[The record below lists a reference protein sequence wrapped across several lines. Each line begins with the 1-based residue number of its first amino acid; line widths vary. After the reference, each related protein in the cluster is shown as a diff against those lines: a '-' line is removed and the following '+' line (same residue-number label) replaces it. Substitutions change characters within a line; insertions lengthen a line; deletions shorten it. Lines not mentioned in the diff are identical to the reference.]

1 MSEIPI
7 YKNPNPPQTPS
18 NEPVQHRTKKKFSK
32 ELTSTLAIIIAAPLI
47 AFVLTVFVFQSYE
60 VDGPSMET
68 TLQNKDRLIVNKL
81 GKTWSDITGDN
92 YLPSRYEIIV
102 FNYSGGNDSSGGGKQ
117 LIKRVIGLP
126 GDRVVVKN
134 GVVTIYNDKKPNGFK
149 PDIEGPENGAITTT
163 DGNIDETVEKNEV
176 FVMGDNRENS
186 LDSRVFGPIDT
197 SQIVG
202 DLALRIYP
210 LDKIEK
216 F

>member
-1 MSEIPI
+1 MNEIPI
-7 YKNPNPPQTPS
+7 YRNPNPQPPLNTEPS
-18 NEPVQHRTKKKFSK
+18 RKPPKKKVSK

-68 TLQNKDRLIVNKL
+68 TLQNKDRLIVNKM
-81 GKTWSDITGDN
+81 GRTWANIIGDN

-102 FNYSGGNDSSGGGKQ
+102 FNYSGSASSGGSKQ

-126 GDRVVVKN
+126 GDRVVVKD
-134 GVVTIYNDKKPNGFK
+134 GVVTIYNDKNPDGFK

-163 DGNIDETVEKNEV
+163 DGNIDEKVEKGEV

-210 LDKIEK
+210 LDKIER